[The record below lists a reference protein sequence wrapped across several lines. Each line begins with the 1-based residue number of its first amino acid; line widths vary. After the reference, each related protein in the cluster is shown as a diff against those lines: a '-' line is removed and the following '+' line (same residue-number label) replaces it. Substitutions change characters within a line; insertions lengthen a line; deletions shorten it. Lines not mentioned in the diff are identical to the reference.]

1 MNPQDET
8 PSQML
13 AMLCAWLLGTVA
25 LFAVAILLWH

>member
-8 PSQML
+8 PSDMI

-25 LFAVAILLWH
+25 LFAVEPAN